1 MCLKSCPLKVI
12 DTFLYRISSNKR
24 RASNQ
29 RRPLKSV
36 ALLGIQIKITA
47 CL

>member
-1 MCLKSCPLKVI
+1 MGIKSCPLKVI

-24 RASNQ
+24 RATNQ

-36 ALLGIQIKITA
+36 ALLGIHIKITA
-47 CL
+47 RL